1 MIPPEILQKAIEAV
15 TIMRTAITNF
25 RLYPP
30 TNAMIGQTIDRLF
43 QMLAEI
49 LCDVNPLILAES
61 EKMLIVAG
69 EAPGS
74 KYQEKPQIQA
84 FTELLANLDIRS
96 VSFENGLEKEEL
108 TAFLQALSQRPE
120 EIKAEGGFQEL
131 MYRQGL
137 LHIRIDEKIYVAKDK
152 DQQIVASLDI
162 KDDDIVNFLME
173 ADPESADL
181 QQIKEKANDPEW
193 INGIFQTGMK
203 HLKEQQGTVPNMQ
216 LSDNLVQMVRMLE
229 KIADPS
235 DQERIVHLVM
245 RSVTE
250 MDSEMISLFMSNDVQ
265 GLFGGRLLEE
275 IVNDL
280 DDKRFAEIADGL
292 TGMLTVPGERGR
304 MTAVSLDAVMKTD
317 RGRKLE
323 SERRIQAAR
332 EKEERQKRL
341 DLLGERLLGIM
352 NGEESA
358 FLDQELMAEL
368 PDLHR
373 EICLLGDGRTADLLL
388 ERLTEKL
395 NSRNPDLHNRAAET
409 LSRLLHNLLADGE
422 GDKAERLAERLA
434 GWLRSETAIS
444 AAYETICLQLKEM
457 ERTIFERNPFVENNH
472 ILDILSL
479 IQSGRSPKEP
489 DMMALAAEALRELAS
504 GELLEILFREL
515 RTNEQGKRRQAAHN
529 LRRLGVAPVERLLEM
544 LRESDDSHERGQIL
558 QIISE
563 IGAPSVPAVVAGM
576 IMDESWFFLRNL
588 VYILGRVGS
597 ENNAVDLAP
606 LLLHENQKVKME
618 ALKSLQRI
626 GGKVRTETL
635 LSVLSRADDP
645 FKMSIVEMLGT
656 IKAIGAVPALVNLL
670 RSKSIMAAAL
680 KEELDVKICVALGS
694 IGSEDALPALMEI
707 VNSKGFF
714 IVRSSREKVRIAADK
729 AIAAITQR
737 KK

>member
-1 MIPPEILQKAIEAV
+1 MIPLEILQKAMEAV
-15 TIMRTAITNF
+15 AIMKTATTNL

-30 TNAMIGQTIDRLF
+30 TNAMISQTIDRLF
-43 QMLAEI
+43 QVLAEI

-84 FTELLANLDIRS
+84 FTRLLANLDIRS

-108 TAFLQALSQRPE
+108 TLFLQALSRRPE
-120 EIKAEGGFQEL
+120 EIKAEGGLQEL
-131 MYRQGL
+131 IYRQGL

-152 DQQIVASLDI
+152 DQQIVAGLDI
-162 KDDDIVNFLME
+162 RDDDIVSFLME

-181 QQIKEKANDPEW
+181 QQIKEKVKDPEW
-193 INGIFQTGMK
+193 ISGIFQNGMK
-203 HLKEQQGTVPNMQ
+203 HLKEQQGAVPNIQ

-250 MDSEMISLFMSNDVQ
+250 MDSEMISLFLSNEVQ
-265 GLFGGRLLEE
+265 ELFGGRLLED
-275 IVNDL
+275 IVHDL
-280 DDKRFAEIADGL
+280 DEKRFAEIADGL
-292 TGMLTVPGERGR
+292 TGMSAVPGERGR
-304 MTAVSLDAVMKTD
+304 MAAVSLAAMMKTD
-317 RGRKLE
+317 KGRKLE

-332 EKEERQKRL
+332 ENEERQKRL
-341 DLLGERLLGIM
+341 DLLGERLQGIM

-358 FLDQELMAEL
+358 FLDLDLMAEL

-373 EICLLGDGRTADLLL
+373 EICLLGDVRTADLLI

-395 NSRNPDLHNRAAET
+395 NSRNPDIHNRAAET
-409 LSRLLHNLLADGE
+409 LSRLLDNLLADGA
-422 GDKAERLAERLA
+422 GDRAEHLAGRLA

-444 AAYETICLQLKEM
+444 AAYETICLQLKEL
-457 ERTIFERNPFVENNH
+457 ERTIFERNPFVEENH

-489 DMMALAAEALRELAS
+489 NMMALAAEALRELATE
-504 GELLEILFREL
+504 ELLEILFAEL
-515 RTNEQGKRRQAAHN
+515 RTNEQGKQKQAARN
-529 LRRLGVAPVERLLEM
+529 LQRLGVAPVERLLRM
-544 LRESDDSHERGQIL
+544 LRGSEDSNERVQIL

-563 IGAPSVPAVVAGM
+563 IGAPSVPAIAAGM
-576 IMDESWFFLRNL
+576 IGDESWFFLRNL
-588 VYILGRVGS
+588 VYILGRVGN
-597 ENNAVDLAP
+597 ETNAIDLAP
-606 LLLHENQKVKME
+606 LLLHENEKVKME

-626 GGKVRTETL
+626 GGKVRAETL
-635 LSVLSRADDP
+635 LSVLSKADDT

-670 RSKSIMAAAL
+670 RSKPITAAPL

-694 IGSEDALPALMEI
+694 IGSEDALPALGEI
-707 VNSKGFF
+707 ANSKGFF
-714 IVRSSREKVRIAADK
+714 IVRSSREKVRLAADK

>member
-1 MIPPEILQKAIEAV
+1 L
-15 TIMRTAITNF
+15 
-25 RLYPP
+25 P
-30 TNAMIGQTIDRLF
+30 T
-43 QMLAEI
+43 
-49 LCDVNPLILAES
+49 
-61 EKMLIVAG
+61 
-69 EAPGS
+69 
-74 KYQEKPQIQA
+74 
-84 FTELLANLDIRS
+84 
-96 VSFENGLEKEEL
+96 
-108 TAFLQALSQRPE
+108 
-120 EIKAEGGFQEL
+120 GG
-131 MYRQGL
+131 
-137 LHIRIDEKIYVAKDK
+137 
-152 DQQIVASLDI
+152 
-162 KDDDIVNFLME
+162 
-173 ADPESADL
+173 
-181 QQIKEKANDPEW
+181 
-193 INGIFQTGMK
+193 
-203 HLKEQQGTVPNMQ
+203 
-216 LSDNLVQMVRMLE
+216 
-229 KIADPS
+229 
-235 DQERIVHLVM
+235 
-245 RSVTE
+245 
-250 MDSEMISLFMSNDVQ
+250 
-265 GLFGGRLLEE
+265 
-275 IVNDL
+275 
-280 DDKRFAEIADGL
+280 
-292 TGMLTVPGERGR
+292 
-304 MTAVSLDAVMKTD
+304 
-317 RGRKLE
+317 
-323 SERRIQAAR
+323 
-332 EKEERQKRL
+332 
-341 DLLGERLLGIM
+341 
-352 NGEESA
+352 
-358 FLDQELMAEL
+358 
-368 PDLHR
+368 
-373 EICLLGDGRTADLLL
+373 
-388 ERLTEKL
+388 
-395 NSRNPDLHNRAAET
+395 
-409 LSRLLHNLLADGE
+409 